1 MPGPG
6 QYYHFNVNKPI
17 NSNLNLNNTF
27 LNHKNKKN
35 KSTISSVFKST
46 VPRQPY

>member
-6 QYYHFNVNKPI
+6 QYYHYNVNKPI
-17 NSNLNLNNTF
+17 NSNLNNTF